1 MDHPKGAANANTVTE
16 GDSIVFLRRELDF
29 GSLAPAIEPGA
40 GSARIG
46 VVNRPKERRMK
57 RAIFAALAVT
67 VLVAAALVAAV
78 GGGIRNSSAA
88 DHVDAPGLMPPGGNL
103 QLDITDVYAFRARNG
118 NTVLALNV
126 NGLTEAGKRPVF
138 ASGVPSVSRTKAAT
152 YWLRVDNDGDATA
165 DVNLGISFSK
175 PNAQGV
181 QTMTVMRNGKRLLA
195 GTTSPGKAAKV
206 NRAGA
211 VRAYAGLRDDPFFF
225 DLDGFINIL
234 SKEAGK
240 SFLGCTNARTDFF
253 AGKNVSA
260 IVLELPAAMLRGG
273 SSQIG
278 VWGAT
283 TVGRKQI
290 DRMGRPAVNTVFVP
304 QNPFEKNEP
313 SAKNKFNAGQPKN
326 DKANFRAE
334 VVDTL
339 QVLFSLND
347 GAGDDKG
354 DDAMKISGLADVL
367 LPDILTFDTA
377 KSDGFLNGRR
387 LADDVIDA
395 ELNLITEGAVKT
407 DCVSKNDRAFR
418 ASFPY
423 LATPR

>member
-1 MDHPKGAANANTVTE
+1 
-16 GDSIVFLRRELDF
+16 
-29 GSLAPAIEPGA
+29 
-40 GSARIG
+40 
-46 VVNRPKERRMK
+46 MK
-57 RAIFAALAVT
+57 RAILAALAVT
-67 VLVAAALVAAV
+67 ALAAAGLAALVS
-78 GGGIRNSSAA
+78 GGPRQSAAA
-88 DHVDAPGLMPPGGNL
+88 DHVDAPGLTPPGGNF

-118 NTVLALNV
+118 NTVLSMSV
-126 NGLTEAGKRPVF
+126 NGLTAPGKRPVF
-138 ASGVPSVSRTKAAT
+138 ASGSPAVARTKAAN
-152 YWLRVDNDGDATA
+152 YWFRVDNDGDAVA
-165 DVNLGISFSK
+165 DVNLGISFTKANSK
-175 PNAQGV
+175 GV
-181 QTMTVMRNGKRLLA
+181 QTLRVTRNGKTLVT
-195 GTTSPGKAAKV
+195 GKTSPGKAVAISSK
-206 NRAGA
+206 GG

-234 SKEAGK
+234 SKEEGK
-240 SFLGCTNARTDFF
+240 SFLGCKGARTDFF
-253 AGKNVSA
+253 AGKNVSS
-260 IVLELPAAMLRGG
+260 IVIELPASLVRGD
-273 SSQIG
+273 SSMIG
-278 VWGAT
+278 VWAAT
-283 TVGRKQI
+283 TVGAKQI

-304 QNPFEKNEP
+304 SNPFEKDEA
-313 SAKNKFNAGQPKN
+313 SAKSKFNAAQPKN

-347 GAGDDKG
+347 ASGDSKA

-377 KSDGFLNGRR
+377 KSDGFLNGRG